1 MYEQRRNGLGRDLTP
16 SSHGETRANLTG
28 RTVVI
33 TGGGRGIGAATAM
46 AMAEAGARVAVAAR
60 NEAQVVEVA
69 AQMREDGLEGFAF
82 RCDVTDPRQ
91 VRDLALSARE
101 AMGHVDILVNNA
113 ATATSNR
120 LGRISVGEWEHIMAV
135 NATGTFLCTQA
146 MFDGM
151 VDRGWGRVVNVS
163 SLAGLQGDRYIAAY
177 VAAEHAV
184 VGFTKAVAT
193 EAEDTGVTVNA
204 VCPGYVDTPLTD
216 ETIARIMHFT
226 GKSWQDALRS
236 VLDQAGQPRLIRA
249 AEVAESIVELCAD
262 ERGVRNGEIV
272 VLDGRDSP

>member
-1 MYEQRRNGLGRDLTP
+1 
-16 SSHGETRANLTG
+16 
-28 RTVVI
+28 
-33 TGGGRGIGAATAM
+33 
-46 AMAEAGARVAVAAR
+46 
-60 NEAQVVEVA
+60 
-69 AQMREDGLEGFAF
+69 MREDGLEGFAF

-113 ATATSNR
+113 TTATSNR
-120 LGRISVGEWEHIMAV
+120 LGRITMSEWEHIMAA

-146 MFDGM
+146 MFDGI
-151 VDRGWGRVVNVS
+151 VDRGWGRIVNVS
-163 SLAGLQGDRYIAAY
+163 SLAGLRGERYIAA
-177 VAAEHAV
+177 

-204 VCPGYVDTPLTD
+204 VCPGYVDTPRTN
-216 ETIARIMHFT
+216 ETIARIMNFT

-249 AEVAESIVELCAD
+249 AEAVVELCAD